1 MSDPTR
7 SLTKPLWY
15 LEGFMDLSGRLYR
28 VPIHSLPFRVGRQ
41 AGLELTLPLQ
51 IVSFQHAELYE
62 HDGRLMVRDL
72 GSTNGTFLNQELL
85 TGQAP
90 LDEGDILHFA
100 TLEFRLGLMDAE
112 GSEELIGSTAVIS
125 SKLPQLVVEKAE
137 RLRVLLQDGG
147 VRHEFQAIVGLSKR
161 DLLGYEVLGRGDSEG
176 LPSTPYEL
184 FDLAAVLGVEVELSE
199 LLRQHSFPECASFL
213 GAPRFFFNTHP
224 RELREDRLL
233 RSLERARSEFPQVR
247 MAIEIHEAAVTD
259 STMIQR
265 LMAELQRFDVLLVYD
280 DFGAG
285 QARLLE
291 LADVPPDFL
300 KFDRSLIE
308 DIDGA
313 PPARRRLL
321 ASLAKLALD
330 LGIDL
335 IAEGVET
342 EEEAAVCRGM
352 GFAYGQ
358 GYLFSR
364 PQSSDQLIRGAG
376 ADQSGWTRG

>member
-1 MSDPTR
+1 
-7 SLTKPLWY
+7 
-15 LEGFMDLSGRLYR
+15 MDESGRLYR
-28 VPIHSLPFRVGRQ
+28 VPIHSLPFRVGREP
-41 AGLELTLPLQ
+41 GLELTLPLQ
-51 IVSFQHAELYE
+51 VISFRHAELFE
-62 HDGRLMVRDL
+62 HQGRLIVRDL
-72 GSTNGTFLNQELL
+72 GSTNGTYLNQKPL
-85 TGQAP
+85 TGEVS

-100 TLEFRLGLMDAE
+100 TLEFRLGVMEAE
-112 GSEELIGSTAVIS
+112 RSESLIGSTAIIS
-125 SKLPQLVVEKAE
+125 SKLPQLIVERAE
-137 RLRVLLQDGG
+137 KLQALLEQGS
-147 VRHEFQAIVGLSKR
+147 VRHVYQPIVGLKKR
-161 DLLGYEVLGRGDSEG
+161 DLLGYEVLGRGDFEG
-176 LPSTPYEL
+176 LPTAPAEL

-199 LLRQHSFPECASFL
+199 LLRQKSFAECASFS

-233 RSLERARSEFPQVR
+233 QSLERARSEFPQVR
-247 MAIEIHEAAVTD
+247 MAIEIHEGAVTD
-259 STMIQR
+259 SATIQR
-265 LMAELQRFDVLLVYD
+265 LMGELQRLDVLLVYD

-321 ASLAKLALD
+321 GSLAELALD

-335 IAEGVET
+335 VAEGVET
-342 EEEAAVCRGM
+342 EAEAEVCRRM
-352 GFAYGQ
+352 GFSYGQ

-364 PQSSDQLIRGAG
+364 PLSSGELIRGG
-376 ADQSGWTRG
+376 RVE

>member
-1 MSDPTR
+1 
-7 SLTKPLWY
+7 
-15 LEGFMDLSGRLYR
+15 MDESGKLYR
-28 VPIHSLPFRVGRQ
+28 VPIHSLPFRIGRE

-51 IVSFQHAELYE
+51 VVSFRHAELFE
-62 HDGRLMVRDL
+62 HGGRLMARDL
-72 GSTNGTFLNQELL
+72 GSTNGTFLNQKPLNGE
-85 TGQAP
+85 AS

-100 TLEFRLGLMDAE
+100 TLEFRIGLMEAE
-112 GSEELIGSTAVIS
+112 SSESLIGSTSIIS

-137 RLRVLLQDGG
+137 RLRVLLNRGA
-147 VRHEFQAIVGLSKR
+147 VRHVYQSIVDLAKR
-161 DLLGYEVLGRGDSEG
+161 DLLGYEVLGRGDHEG
-176 LPSTPYEL
+176 LPTAPYEL
-184 FDLAAVLGVEVELSE
+184 FDLASVIGVEIELSE
-199 LLRQHSFPECASFL
+199 LLRRHSFAECASFM

-233 RSLERARSEFPQVR
+233 RSLESARSEFPQVR

-259 STMIQR
+259 STMIQH
-265 LMAELQRFDVLLVYD
+265 LMAELQRLDILLVYD

-300 KFDRSLIE
+300 KFDRSLIQ

-313 PPARRRLL
+313 PPARRRLVG
-321 ASLAKLALD
+321 SLAKLAMD
-330 LGIDL
+330 LGIEL

-342 EEEAAVCRGM
+342 EEEATVCRRM

-364 PQSSDQLIRGAG
+364 PQSSDQLAQESGHGSRGA
-376 ADQSGWTRG
+376 ANE

>member
-1 MSDPTR
+1 
-7 SLTKPLWY
+7 
-15 LEGFMDLSGRLYR
+15 MDASGRLYR
-28 VPIHSLPFRVGRQ
+28 VPIQSLPFRVGRA

-51 IVSFQHAELYE
+51 VVSYQHAELYE
-62 HDGRLMVRDL
+62 REGRLMARDL
-72 GSTNGTFLNQELL
+72 GSTNGTFLNQEPL
-85 TGQAP
+85 TGEAP
-90 LDEGDILHFA
+90 LAEGDILHFA
-100 TLEFRLGLMDAE
+100 TLEFRLGLMEAE
-112 GSEELIGSTAVIS
+112 TSESLIGSTAIIS
-125 SKLPQLVVEKAE
+125 SKIPQLVVEKAE
-137 RLRVLLQDGG
+137 RLQLLLQSRA
-147 VRHEFQAIVGLSKR
+147 VKHEFQAIVGLTKR
-161 DLLGYEVLGRGDSEG
+161 DLLGYEVLGRGDFQG
-176 LPSTPYEL
+176 LPTAPYEL

-199 LLRQHSFPECASFL
+199 LMRQNSYPECASFL

-224 RELREDRLL
+224 RELREDHLF
-233 RSLERARSEFPQVR
+233 RSLEKARAEFPQVR

-265 LMAELQRFDVLLVYD
+265 LMADLQRLDVLLVYD

-300 KFDRSLIE
+300 KFDRSLIK
-308 DIDGA
+308 DINGA

-321 ASLAKLALD
+321 TSLAKMALD
-330 LGIDL
+330 LEIDL

-342 EEEAAVCRGM
+342 EEEAAVCRRM

-364 PQSSDQLIRGAG
+364 PQSSNELIGGAG
-376 ADQSGWTRG
+376 CNQQSHRPA

>member
-1 MSDPTR
+1 
-7 SLTKPLWY
+7 
-15 LEGFMDLSGRLYR
+15 MDESGRLYR
-28 VPIHSLPFRVGRQ
+28 VPIHSLPFRVGRE

-51 IVSFQHAELYE
+51 VVSFRHAELFE
-62 HDGRLMVRDL
+62 HDGRLMARDL
-72 GSTNGTFLNQELL
+72 GSTNGTFLNQEPL
-85 TGQAP
+85 TTESP

-100 TLEFRLGLMDAE
+100 TLEFRIGLMEAE
-112 GSEELIGSTAVIS
+112 SSDSLIGSTAIIS
-125 SKLPQLVVEKAE
+125 SKMPQLVVEKAE
-137 RLRVLLQDGG
+137 RLRVLLD
-147 VRHEFQAIVGLSKR
+147 QASVKHVYQPIVGLSKR
-161 DLLGYEVLGRGDSEG
+161 ELLGYEVLGRGDHEG
-176 LPSTPYEL
+176 LPTAPYEL
-184 FDLAAVLGVEVELSE
+184 FDLATVIGVEVELSE
-199 LLRQHSFPECASFL
+199 LLRRNSFPECVSFL
-213 GAPRFFFNTHP
+213 GGPRFFFNTHP

-233 RSLERARSEFPQVR
+233 SSLERSRSEFPQIR

-259 STMIQR
+259 SKMIQS
-265 LMAELQRFDVLLVYD
+265 LMAELQRLDILLVYD

-321 ASLAKLALD
+321 SSLAELALD

-342 EEEAAVCRGM
+342 EEEARVCRGM

-358 GYLFSR
+358 GYLFSH
-364 PQSSDQLIRGAG
+364 PQSMDQLAHG
-376 ADQSGWTRG
+376 ADSGRLDPTSD

>member
-1 MSDPTR
+1 
-7 SLTKPLWY
+7 
-15 LEGFMDLSGRLYR
+15 MDLSGRLYR
-28 VPIHSLPFRVGRQ
+28 VPIHSLPFRVGRK

-51 IVSFQHAELYE
+51 IVSFQHAELYQ

-72 GSTNGTFLNQELL
+72 GSTNGTFLNQEPL
-85 TGQAP
+85 TGEAP

-112 GSEELIGSTAVIS
+112 GSDSLIGSTAVIS

-137 RLRVLLQDGG
+137 RLRVLLQDGS

-199 LLRQHSFPECASFL
+199 LLRQHSFPECTSFL

>member
-1 MSDPTR
+1 
-7 SLTKPLWY
+7 
-15 LEGFMDLSGRLYR
+15 MDESGRLYR
-28 VPIHSLPFRVGRQ
+28 VPIHSLPFRVGRE
-41 AGLELTLPLQ
+41 AGLEMTLPLQ
-51 IVSFQHAELYE
+51 VVSFRHAELYE
-62 HDGRLMVRDL
+62 HEGRLMARDL
-72 GSTNGTFLNQELL
+72 GSTNGTFLNQEPLI
-85 TGQAP
+85 GEAP

-100 TLEFRLGLMDAE
+100 TLEFRLGLMEAE
-112 GSEELIGSTAVIS
+112 GSESLIGSTAIIS
-125 SKLPQLVVEKAE
+125 SKMPQLVVERAE
-137 RLRVLLQDGG
+137 RLRALLEQGG
-147 VRHEFQAIVGLSKR
+147 VKHVYQPIVGLTKR
-161 DLLGYEVLGRGDSEG
+161 DLLGYEVLGRGDFEG
-176 LPSTPYEL
+176 LPSSPYEL

-199 LLRQHSFPECASFL
+199 LFRQNSFPECASFL

-233 RSLERARSEFPQVR
+233 RSLESARAEFPQVR
-247 MAIEIHEAAVTD
+247 MAIEIHEAAVAD

-265 LMAELQRFDVLLVYD
+265 LMAELQRLDILLVYD

-321 ASLAKLALD
+321 DSLAKLALD

-342 EEEAAVCRGM
+342 EEEARVCRGM

-376 ADQSGWTRG
+376 VGQQDHAPD